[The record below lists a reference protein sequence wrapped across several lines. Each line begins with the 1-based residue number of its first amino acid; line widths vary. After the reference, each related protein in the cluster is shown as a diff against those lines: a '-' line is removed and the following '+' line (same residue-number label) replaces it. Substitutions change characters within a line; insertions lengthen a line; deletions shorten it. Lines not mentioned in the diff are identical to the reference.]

1 MPEQP
6 AEHEVRQL
14 TYRAAD
20 ALVDPAW
27 LDAVVHDTAADIAS
41 AVNDGGFYEQIT
53 YLIEHGHNA
62 AQLVS
67 TIDRFAAERA
77 AGKEPW

>member
-1 MPEQP
+1 VTEQD
-6 AEHEVRQL
+6 VQQL
-14 TYRAAD
+14 THRAAE

-27 LDAVVHDTAADIAS
+27 LDATVHDTAADIAS
-41 AVNDGGFYEQIT
+41 AVNNGGFEEQIT
-53 YLIEHGHNA
+53 YLLEHGHTP

-67 TIDRFAAERA
+67 TIDRLAGDRA